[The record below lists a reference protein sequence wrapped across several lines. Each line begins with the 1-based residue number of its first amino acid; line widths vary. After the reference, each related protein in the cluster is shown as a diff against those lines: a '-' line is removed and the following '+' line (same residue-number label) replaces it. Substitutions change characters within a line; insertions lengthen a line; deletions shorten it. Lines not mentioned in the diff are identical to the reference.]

1 MSDWLRGLDA
11 WLTREPASWDDVPAD
26 DGSSEEGEVFMTE
39 EDLIRAG
46 AAAMGRRGGLAG
58 RGKTSPAK
66 KAAARRNGML
76 GGRPKRIPLVDAAG
90 ILIGW
95 GARVDGK
102 PDRRMIR

>member
-1 MSDWLRGLDA
+1 
-11 WLTREPASWDDVPAD
+11 
-26 DGSSEEGEVFMTE
+26 MTE
-39 EDLIRAG
+39 EDLVRAG

-76 GGRPKRIPLVDAAG
+76 GGRPRRVPLVDADG

-95 GARVDGK
+95 GARLDGK